1 MKKKQGINTKKKTYK
16 KQKQMNRFYAIP
28 VEDLKVIDPDWETRR
43 KNVDETEAIIHVETF
58 DALIAE
64 RNREIMPLGDIQ
76 GQEIP
81 YPVYQGEELTELLN
95 SPEWTGE
102 RQTGETS

>member
-1 MKKKQGINTKKKTYK
+1 
-16 KQKQMNRFYAIP
+16 MNRFYAIP
-28 VEDLKVIDPDWETRR
+28 VEDLKMIDPDWETRR

-76 GQEIP
+76 NQEIP
-81 YPVYQGEELTELLN
+81 YPVYQGEELTELLK
-95 SPEWTGE
+95 SPEWMSE
-102 RQTGETS
+102 QQIKQML